1 MLEKYNS
8 HHAPFGAERS
18 RHGIGQTP
26 ARSAKNR
33 YVFGTVKV
41 GDKGQIVIPKEA
53 RDTFGIHPG
62 DTLLVLGDDEN
73 GLIVT
78 RPEIV
83 SEMASRIF
91 KSIDS
96 T

>member
-1 MLEKYNS
+1 M
-8 HHAPFGAERS
+8 R
-18 RHGIGQTP
+18 
-26 ARSAKNR
+26 RSARKGAVMASGKHLLGRRKNR
-33 YVFGTVKV
+33 YVVGTVKV

>member
-1 MLEKYNS
+1 MGSGKHLL
-8 HHAPFGAERS
+8 GR
-18 RHGIGQTP
+18 R
-26 ARSAKNR
+26 RNR

-53 RDTFGIHPG
+53 RDIFGIHPG

-78 RPEIV
+78 RPEVV
-83 SEMASRIF
+83 SKMAEQVF
-91 KSIDS
+91 QKIDS

>member
-26 ARSAKNR
+26 ARRKNR